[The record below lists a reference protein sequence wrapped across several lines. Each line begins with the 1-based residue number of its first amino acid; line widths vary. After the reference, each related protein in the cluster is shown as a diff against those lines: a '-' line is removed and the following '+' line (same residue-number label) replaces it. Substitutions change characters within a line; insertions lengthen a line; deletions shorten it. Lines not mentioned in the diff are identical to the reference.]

1 MAVFEHILI
10 PYDGSSA
17 ARRAAEKAIDLAA
30 DQGAHLTA
38 LKVIDFLGE
47 LITPSDN
54 LWATIEADVK
64 EKASALLKELEDVAR
79 ERGVSVSTRISE
91 GPTEAEV
98 ATAAKDCRA
107 DLIVMGASGTS
118 GVDLGHRLGKN
129 IRRIVMEAPCPV
141 MLVH

>member
-1 MAVFEHILI
+1 MAVFEHILV
-10 PYDGSSA
+10 PYDGSAA

-30 DQGAHLTA
+30 DQGAHITG

-54 LWATIEADVK
+54 LWATIEEDLK
-64 EKASALLKELEDVAR
+64 QKAGAILKEFEDVAR
-79 ERGVSVSTRISE
+79 ERGVTVSARITE
-91 GPTEAEV
+91 GSTETEV
-98 ATAAKDCRA
+98 VAAAQSCRA

>member
-1 MAVFEHILI
+1 MAVFEHILV
-10 PYDGSSA
+10 PYDGSAA
-17 ARRAAEKAIDLAA
+17 ARRAAEKAIELAA
-30 DQGAHLTA
+30 DQGAHLTG

-47 LITPSDN
+47 LITPSDS
-54 LWATIEADVK
+54 LWATIEEDVK
-64 EKASALLKELEDVAR
+64 RKASAILKEFEDVAR
-79 ERGVSVSTRISE
+79 ERGVSVSSRITE
-91 GPTEAEV
+91 GPTETEV
-98 ATAAKDCRA
+98 VTTAKNCRA